1 MISPTA
7 IPSIQT
13 AASAVS
19 AASAAGSP
27 TASSAAGGGAASP
40 AAAVVPSRMPSDTAF
55 TQQRIRSWQPL
66 LDPRYV
72 IAAWLMIGIIF
83 VPVGE

>member
-7 IPSIQT
+7 IPSTQT
-13 AASAVS
+13 AASAASAASAVS

-27 TASSAAGGGAASP
+27 TGAASP